1 MKIAVY
7 TSCALNYYAKA
18 CALLES
24 IRRNSPNTSV
34 TLCLCDEPAADC
46 DPLAQGFDRLWQPP
60 DLGYDRA
67 WVFQH
72 NVMELCTGVKGRAL
86 ERLMQEE
93 PDAALYVYLDPDV
106 YVYNDLEAVDG
117 YLGDASI
124 GLVPHI
130 LAVETSDIGVQMT
143 EMSVTEHGIY
153 NLGHLFVRP
162 DGNGRAL
169 AKWWGDR
176 LDKYCFDDK
185 TIGLFTDQ
193 RWMDLVP
200 AAFEGVRILRV
211 PNLDVASW
219 NISGR
224 DIIQKEAGNESSFLV
239 DGWPLLTYHFSG
251 TGPTGTHR
259 RVRQIFA
266 PSNGTVAEIERHYE
280 NAIARFGQ
288 QRLEAVPPVYDYF
301 DNGEKVPAEARK
313 LYRVSPNL
321 QAAFPDPYRTG
332 SGETFIEWLRE
343 HRPGLLQGFRVPEH
357 RLERAFNAL
366 FDADYYLA
374 RYQDAREAMAEGR
387 YASALDH
394 YIHVGS
400 ALLHDPCEFFAS
412 RYYLEQAR
420 YLDGFHLRRLPRS
433 KCSTLL
439 WHYLI
444 VGLPHGKEP
453 IEFFDSQYYLASYPD
468 IEKAVRVGTITTPLA
483 HFLEFGASENRRP
496 GPGLDPLKLLDKDPV
511 MREKLKDD
519 PRHGVFGILLAEGRI
534 LGREVAKS

>member
-18 CALLES
+18 RALLES

-34 TLCLCDEPAADC
+34 TLCLCDEPAGDC

-86 ERLMQEE
+86 QRLMQEE
-93 PDAALYVYLDPDV
+93 PDANLYVYLDPDV
-106 YVYNDLEAVDG
+106 YVYNDLAAADE

-162 DGNGRAL
+162 DDNGRAL
-169 AKWWGDR
+169 AQWWGDR

-211 PNLDVASW
+211 PNLDVATW
-219 NISGR
+219 NIGGR
-224 DIIQKEAGNESSFLV
+224 DIVQKEAGNESSFEV
-239 DGWPLLTYHFSG
+239 DGWPLVTYHFSG

-266 PSNGTVAEIERHYE
+266 PSNGAVAEIERHYE
-280 NAIARFGQ
+280 EAIGRLGQ
-288 QRLEAVPPVYDYF
+288 KRLEVVPPVYDYF
-301 DNGEKVPAEARK
+301 DNGERIPAEARK
-313 LYRVSPNL
+313 LYRLHPDL
-321 QAAFPDPYRTG
+321 QRAFPDPYLKD
-332 SGETFIEWLRE
+332 SDNSFVEWLRE
-343 HRPGLLQGFRVPEH
+343 HRPSLLRGLRVPEN
-357 RLERAFNAL
+357 RLERAFDDL
-366 FDADYYLA
+366 FDADYYLT
-374 RYQDAREAMAEGR
+374 RYPDVQQRVASGR
-387 YASALDH
+387 YSSALDH
-394 YIHVGS
+394 YIRVGS
-400 ALLHDPCEFFAS
+400 ALLYDPCELFAS
-412 RYYLEQAR
+412 RYYIEQAR
-420 YLDGFHLRRLPRS
+420 FLDGFHLRQLPRS
-433 KCSTLL
+433 KRSTLL

-453 IEFFDSQYYLASYPD
+453 IEFFDSRYYMATYPD
-468 IEKAVRVGTITTPLA
+468 VTKAVRLGSITTPLA
-483 HFLEFGASENRRP
+483 HFLRWGAGENRRP
-496 GPGLDPLKLLDKDPV
+496 GPDLDPRKLLDKDPAL
-511 MREKLKDD
+511 RERIIGVK
-519 PRHGVFGILLAEGRI
+519 RGVFGVLIAEGRI
-534 LGREVAKS
+534 LGREGAKS

>member
-24 IRRNSPNTSV
+24 IRRNSPDTSV
-34 TLCLCDEPAADC
+34 TLCLCDEPDADC
-46 DPLAQGFDRLWQPP
+46 DPLAKGFDRLWLPR

-86 ERLMQEE
+86 QRLMLEE
-93 PDAALYVYLDPDV
+93 PDADIYAYLDPDV
-106 YVYNDLEAVDG
+106 YVYNSLAVIDD

-130 LAVETSDIGVQMT
+130 LTVETSEIGVQMT

-200 AAFEGVRILRV
+200 ATFEGVRILRV

-219 NISGR
+219 NIGGR
-224 DIIQKEAGNESSFLV
+224 DLVQREAGNERSFEV
-239 DGWPLLTYHFSG
+239 DGWPLVTYHFSG
-251 TGPTGTHR
+251 TGPAGTHR

-266 PSNGTVAEIERHYE
+266 PSNGAAAEIERHYE
-280 NAIARFGQ
+280 EVIARLGQ
-288 QRLEAVPPVYDYF
+288 RHLEAVPPVYDYF
-301 DNGEKVPAEARK
+301 DNSEKVPAEARK
-313 LYRVSPNL
+313 LYRLHAGL
-321 QAAFPDPYRTG
+321 QKAFPDPYATNVDH
-332 SGETFIEWLRE
+332 SFVEWLRE
-343 HRPGLLQGFRVPEH
+343 HRPGLMQGFRVPEH
-357 RLERAFNAL
+357 RLERAFDDL
-366 FDADYYLA
+366 FDADYYLT
-374 RYQDAREAMAEGR
+374 RYPDARASVSSGQ
-387 YASALDH
+387 YSSALDH
-394 YIHVGS
+394 YIQIGS

-412 RYYLEQAR
+412 RYYIEKAR
-420 YLDGFHLRRLPRS
+420 YLEGFRLRELPRS
-433 KCSTLL
+433 KRSTLL
-439 WHYLI
+439 WHYLL

-453 IEFFDSQYYLASYPD
+453 IEFFDSLYYLASYPD
-468 IEKAVRVGTITTPLA
+468 IERAVRTGSITTPLA
-483 HFLEFGASENRRP
+483 HFLLFGAAENRKP
-496 GPGLDPLKLLDKDPV
+496 GPKLNPLKLLDKDPV
-511 MREKLKDD
+511 LREKAKNTK
-519 PRHGVFGILLAEGRI
+519 RGVFGAMIADGRI
-534 LGREVAKS
+534 LGREVTKA